1 MVAVELLQHC
11 GSSLMLLPGVAGC
24 AARLNAAA
32 AAGNAAVI
40 HTCVRNLHLQLH
52 LRRLVRLLLLLLP
65 PAALFAA
72 ACSTSSTWTA
82 AIRIPM

>member
-24 AARLNAAA
+24 AACLDAAAA

-40 HTCVRNLHLQLH
+40 HTSVWHLHLQLH
-52 LRRLVRLLLLLLP
+52 GRLLVWLLP
-65 PAALFAA
+65 PFAA
-72 ACSTSSTWTA
+72 ACSTSSIRTA
-82 AIRIPM
+82 AIHIPM